1 FAWRPLEAER
11 FVVRP
16 GFGPYYDE
24 LLLNARRTARLN
36 PPFRITQTIVSPG
49 TATIQ
54 NIVDQPPSQARPCGT
69 FMSMNFRD
77 PSQQQWNAGVQVI
90 PAKNLLL
97 DASYVG
103 SRGVDLARFRR
114 INQPQPGQPVPYPQ
128 FQPTLQTIDN
138 SASSRYD
145 ALQLKAE
152 RRTGF
157 GLNLLSSYTWSKCI
171 DNGSFFGSNAS
182 GGTTPQNPNNLDAER
197 GRCQYNTDHR

>member
-1 FAWRPLEAER
+1 
-11 FVVRP
+11 
-16 GFGPYYDE
+16 
-24 LLLNARRTARLN
+24 
-36 PPFRITQTIVSPG
+36 
-49 TATIQ
+49 
-54 NIVDQPPSQARPCGT
+54 
-69 FMSMNFRD
+69 M
-77 PSQQQWNAGVQVI
+77 
-90 PAKNLLL
+90 
-97 DASYVG
+97 
-103 SRGVDLARFRR
+103 DLARFRR

-171 DNGSFFGSNAS
+171 DNGSFCGSNAS

-197 GRCQYNTDHR
+197 GRCQYNTDHRFVTNLVYQLPFGADRKMLTAGALTTLPLPP